1 MASYVQDRDLPGQR
15 SMSYI
20 DTYYRRSLLEDGPRP
35 VLEGSEEADVCIVG
49 GGLAGLTAALSLAR
63 FGKSVVLLEAERIGW
78 GASGRN
84 GGFVSPG
91 FATGGDAIARR
102 AGPERAEA
110 LHRLS
115 IEGMRFVRSQID
127 ALGIQGVRPVHGILS
142 VLRYDGGEELQT
154 YRDRL
159 AQVHDYHL
167 EYLPIEA
174 VRDRLRSPRYFQAL
188 RDPNAFHFHPLNY
201 LRGLAGAFESLGG
214 RIFEKSRVIAAAIEG
229 AAKTVRTAAGSV
241 TARDVLF
248 CGGGYTDAVVPA
260 LRRSMLPI
268 ATYVLLTESAPDRIA
283 EAIRTT
289 DAVGD
294 NRRAGD
300 YYRVVEDGARILWGG
315 KITTRTAEPRDL
327 AERLRRTMVSTYPQL
342 EGLKVE
348 VAWSGLMS
356 YARHLM
362 PQIGRLAPGVWH
374 ATAFGGHGMNTT
386 AIGGLVIA
394 EAIAGESDR
403 YRLFEPF
410 GLDWNGGPAGYA
422 AVQFTYWWLQA
433 QDRWRERQA
442 A

>member
-1 MASYVQDRDLPGQR
+1 
-15 SMSYI
+15 MSYI
-20 DTYYRRSLLEDGPRP
+20 DTYYRRTILDDRPRP
-35 VLEGSEEADVCIVG
+35 VLHGPEEADVCVVG

-63 FGKSVVLLEAERIGW
+63 FGKNVVLLEAERIGW

-102 AGPERAEA
+102 VGADRAAA

-115 IEGMRFVRSQID
+115 IEGVRFVRSLID
-127 ALGIQGVRPVHGILS
+127 ELGIAGAHPVHGILS
-142 VLRYDGGEELQT
+142 VQRYDGGEELKA

-159 AQVHDYHL
+159 AQLHDYQL
-167 EYLPIEA
+167 EYLPTEA
-174 VRDRLRSPRYFQAL
+174 VRERLRSPRYFQAL
-188 RDPNAFHFHPLNY
+188 RDPSAFHFHPLNY
-201 LRGLAGAFESLGG
+201 VRGLAGAFEALGG
-214 RIFEKSRVIAAAIEG
+214 RIFEKSRVVAASLEG
-229 AAKTVRTAAGSV
+229 VAKTVRTAGGTV

-268 ATYVLLTESAPDRIA
+268 ATYVLLTERAPDRIA

-300 YYRVVEDGARILWGG
+300 YYRVVEGGARILWGG

-327 AERLRRTMVSTYPQL
+327 ADRLRRTMVSTYPQL
-342 EGLKVE
+342 EGLRVE

-394 EAIAGESDR
+394 EAIAGQSDR

-410 GLDWNGGPAGYA
+410 GLDWNGGPAGHA
-422 AVQFTYWWLQA
+422 AVQLTYWWLQA

>member
-1 MASYVQDRDLPGQR
+1 
-15 SMSYI
+15 MSYI
-20 DTYYRRSLLEDGPRP
+20 DTYCRRSLLNDRPRP
-35 VLEGSEEADVCIVG
+35 DLRGSEETEVCVVG

-91 FATGGDAIARR
+91 FATGSDAIARR
-102 AGPERAEA
+102 TGPDHAAA

-115 IEGMRFVRSQID
+115 IEGVRFVREQID
-127 ALGIQGVRPVHGILS
+127 ELGIEGANPVHGIMS
-142 VLRYDGGEELQT
+142 VLRHEGSEELRA

-159 AQVHDYHL
+159 ARQHDYHL
-167 EYLPIEA
+167 EYLPTEA
-174 VRDRLRSPRYFQAL
+174 VRERLRSARYFQAL
-188 RDPNAFHFHPLNY
+188 RDPQAFHFHPLNY
-201 LRGLAGAFESLGG
+201 LHGLAQAFEALGG
-214 RIFEKSRVIAAAIEG
+214 RIFEKSRVTFASLEG
-229 AAKTVRTAAGSV
+229 AAKTVRTATGSV
-241 TARDVLF
+241 TARDVVF
-248 CGGGYTDAVVPA
+248 CGGGYTDRLVPA
-260 LRRSMLPI
+260 LRRAMLPI
-268 ATYVLLTESAPDRIA
+268 ATYVLLTESAPERIA

-300 YYRVVEDGARILWGG
+300 YYRVVEGGARVLWGG

-348 VAWSGLMS
+348 VAWSGLMA

-394 EAIAGESDR
+394 EAIAGRSDR

-410 GLDWNGGPAGYA
+410 GLDWNGGLAGNT
-422 AVQFTYWWLQA
+422 AVQLTYWWLQA
-433 QDRWRERQA
+433 QDLWRERPA